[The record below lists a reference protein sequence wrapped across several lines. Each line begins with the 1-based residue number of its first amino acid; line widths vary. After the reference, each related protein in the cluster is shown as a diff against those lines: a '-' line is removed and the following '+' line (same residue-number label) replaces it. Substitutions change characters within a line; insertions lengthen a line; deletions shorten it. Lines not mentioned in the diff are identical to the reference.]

1 MKRDRTMTYIAL
13 AAAGAAGY
21 YLFFR
26 KPAAPTDPT
35 VTITIPGFSGSGQ
48 IKLSQACSQA
58 RALKA
63 AGNPDWQVWANVCTS
78 NGGTV

>member
-1 MKRDRTMTYIAL
+1 MKKDTTKLLAIA
-13 AAAGAAGY
+13 AVGAGVWY
-21 YLFFR
+21 FFLR
-26 KPAAPTDPT
+26 KPPAPQDPT
-35 VTITIPGFSGSGQ
+35 VTISIPGVQGTGT

-63 AGNPDWQVWANVCTS
+63 AGNPDWQVWANVCTA